1 MRMPVKLPGPIPTTI
16 KSICDFL
23 TFACS
28 SVSSMTSKRF
38 SAWPFFISLTVEKI
52 LPLRKI
58 AAAQLAADVS
68 TASKHLDL

>member
-1 MRMPVKLPGPIPTTI
+1 M
-16 KSICDFL
+16 
-23 TFACS
+23 
-28 SVSSMTSKRF
+28 
-38 SAWPFFISLTVEKI
+38 VEKI